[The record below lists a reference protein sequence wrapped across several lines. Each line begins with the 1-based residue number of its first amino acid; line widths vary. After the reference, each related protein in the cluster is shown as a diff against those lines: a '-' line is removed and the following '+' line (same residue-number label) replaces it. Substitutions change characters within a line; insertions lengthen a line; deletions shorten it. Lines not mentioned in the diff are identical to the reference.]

1 MSHSAA
7 RIFDHEYRRDP
18 ASSLL
23 TARAIGREESSWPD
37 FLGDRLT
44 VQLSERPGTC
54 SGWVLVADQYLQRGS
69 VLAEDQYLKRLS
81 T

>member
-23 TARAIGREESSWPD
+23 TARAIGREEPSWPD
-37 FLGDRLT
+37 FLGDGLMVQSTERLSLAA
-44 VQLSERPGTC
+44 VQYLRRFSIC
-54 SGWVLVADQYLQRGS
+54 SGSVFVADQYL
-69 VLAEDQYLKRLS
+69 
-81 T
+81 

>member
-23 TARAIGREESSWPD
+23 TARAIGREEPSWPD
-37 FLGDRLT
+37 FLGDGLT
-44 VQLSERPGTC
+44 VQLSERLGTC
-54 SGWVLVADQYLQRGS
+54 SGS
-69 VLAEDQYLKRLS
+69 VLEAAQYLKRLS

>member
-23 TARAIGREESSWPD
+23 TARAIGREEPSWPG
-37 FLGDRLT
+37 FLGDGLT

-54 SGWVLVADQYLQRGS
+54 SGWVLVADQYL
-69 VLAEDQYLKRLS
+69 EDQYLKRLS